1 MRTCIN
7 NQFGPQ
13 ISGSPWPVPPGQSE
27 YPFVHGDRILG
38 DHLSMG
44 TNQLGINC
52 GGPNVRGT
60 YAFGTKCVTASN
72 PLNPLDPVDPRD
84 LKAPIV
90 FGVHMP
96 NKIVKLSCYKQ
107 YFFFKVTNDFMDEFA
122 EDEKLG
128 PEELQKKIDK
138 TNRKLIKKRDE
149 LAFISN
155 RVRVH
160 DLGQD
165 RYRRR
170 YHHFAYAGGVFVEAV
185 ESCEPWKLETQGIK
199 PFHVVMYV
207 IFGPYF
213 GTKIC
218 YDKR

>member
-1 MRTCIN
+1 MNVSYTRCVLW
-7 NQFGPQ
+7 GPFD
-13 ISGSPWPVPPGQSE
+13 PAESE
-27 YPFVHGDRILG
+27 
-38 DHLSMG
+38 DHED
-44 TNQLGINC
+44 
-52 GGPNVRGT
+52 
-60 YAFGTKCVTASN
+60 
-72 PLNPLDPVDPRD
+72 PLNPLDPVDPWDPRD
-84 LKAPIV
+84 LRDPRNPRDPKAPIV
-90 FGVHMP
+90 FGVHMRI
-96 NKIVKLSCYKQ
+96 KIVKLSCYKQ

-165 RYRRR
+165 RHRRR

-185 ESCEPWKLETQGIK
+185 ESCEPWKLETQGMI
-199 PFHVVMYV
+199 
-207 IFGPYF
+207 I
-213 GTKIC
+213 T
-218 YDKR
+218 

>member
-1 MRTCIN
+1 M
-7 NQFGPQ
+7 
-13 ISGSPWPVPPGQSE
+13 
-27 YPFVHGDRILG
+27 
-38 DHLSMG
+38 
-44 TNQLGINC
+44 
-52 GGPNVRGT
+52 
-60 YAFGTKCVTASN
+60 
-72 PLNPLDPVDPRD
+72 NPLDPVDPRD
-84 LKAPIV
+84 PEDPRDPKAPIL
-90 FGVHMP
+90 FGVHMR
-96 NKIVKLSCYKQ
+96 NKIVMLNINNM

-185 ESCEPWKLETQGIK
+185 ESCEPWKLETQGIILK
-199 PFHVVMYV
+199 NSKSLFSHKKLVKMQFLEV
-207 IFGPYF
+207 
-213 GTKIC
+213 
-218 YDKR
+218 DK

>member
-1 MRTCIN
+1 
-7 NQFGPQ
+7 
-13 ISGSPWPVPPGQSE
+13 
-27 YPFVHGDRILG
+27 
-38 DHLSMG
+38 
-44 TNQLGINC
+44 
-52 GGPNVRGT
+52 
-60 YAFGTKCVTASN
+60 
-72 PLNPLDPVDPRD
+72 
-84 LKAPIV
+84 
-90 FGVHMP
+90 
-96 NKIVKLSCYKQ
+96 
-107 YFFFKVTNDFMDEFA
+107 MDEFA

-185 ESCEPWKLETQGIK
+185 ESCEPWKLETQGIVLTNSK
-199 PFHVVMYV
+199 SLFDCECPAC
-207 IFGPYF
+207 GPIPDSSLYHHPLF
-213 GTKIC
+213 MKFVKLTIVT
-218 YDKR
+218 

>member
-1 MRTCIN
+1 
-7 NQFGPQ
+7 
-13 ISGSPWPVPPGQSE
+13 
-27 YPFVHGDRILG
+27 
-38 DHLSMG
+38 
-44 TNQLGINC
+44 
-52 GGPNVRGT
+52 
-60 YAFGTKCVTASN
+60 
-72 PLNPLDPVDPRD
+72 
-84 LKAPIV
+84 
-90 FGVHMP
+90 
-96 NKIVKLSCYKQ
+96 
-107 YFFFKVTNDFMDEFA
+107 MDEFA

-185 ESCEPWKLETQGIK
+185 ESCEPWKLETQGIVLK
-199 PFHVVMYV
+199 NSKSLFLLKKLV
-207 IFGPYF
+207 
-213 GTKIC
+213 KIQFLEVDSSLLPSF
-218 YDKR
+218 YLRS